1 MAPRK
6 KIEQTLFTTWNR
18 DPEHLGPW
26 LDEEAVAALL
36 SLSEDEVEQ
45 LRQNWKLIAVAG
57 ADGSWRYPERQFPNG
72 ATVDGWEAVIKRLAT
87 RMGPETIAAV
97 MAADIE
103 PGRTHWEMLGDTD
116 PDTTLAWAEQTVAG
130 YHHAI
135 PEQY

>member
-57 ADGSWRYPERQFPNG
+57 ADGSWRWHLSRALPQRDEQGRIIR
-72 ATVDGWEAVIKRLAT
+72 WLLA
-87 RMGPETIAAV
+87 
-97 MAADIE
+97 
-103 PGRTHWEMLGDTD
+103 LS
-116 PDTTLAWAEQTVAG
+116 
-130 YHHAI
+130 
-135 PEQY
+135 